1 MTHFAVRM
9 FHVVSAWAILGSLNA
24 SAQVVHF
31 SEDSFDKAT
40 FSQLPLL
47 QARQEC
53 VDSFNQKMDRVQ
65 AVAAFSPSDLDKL
78 QTAGGIDIHRFFSDY
93 AAFKR
98 DIRFGNIARDQWQK
112 LSMESRAAAK
122 PFTEQFMNGLHGKGS
137 IWREVLERI
146 SSAEQLNKVDAIE
159 RSAELA
165 EFEQQIDAALL
176 VVGRQVALTVER
188 RQEIKRLLVEK
199 TTPPTLFGT
208 SLMPLYFVLAR
219 MGQVETELRG
229 MFSEQDWQAVKKLI
243 EAGETATN

>member
-1 MTHFAVRM
+1 
-9 FHVVSAWAILGSLNA
+9 
-24 SAQVVHF
+24 
-31 SEDSFDKAT
+31 
-40 FSQLPLL
+40 
-47 QARQEC
+47 
-53 VDSFNQKMDRVQ
+53 
-65 AVAAFSPSDLDKL
+65 
-78 QTAGGIDIHRFFSDY
+78 
-93 AAFKR
+93 
-98 DIRFGNIARDQWQK
+98 
-112 LSMESRAAAK
+112 LS
-122 PFTEQFMNGLHGKGS
+122 
-137 IWREVLERI
+137 
-146 SSAEQLNKVDAIE
+146 
-159 RSAELA
+159 